1 MTSNQ
6 MFMLVNIIVSPVARN
21 PILHP
26 NRYIEV
32 QKENLQ
38 NWIIGKRLSPE
49 EIRTIRANLAGDL
62 DPELRKTASCGSP
75 DRSADRITEY
85 DIEPDVN
92 ERFGAG
98 SGFGRRPAGRCL
110 FLNTAVRI

>member
-62 DPELRKTASCGSP
+62 DPELRRPSCTDP
-75 DRSADRITEY
+75 DILPERIAEY

-98 SGFGRRPAGRCL
+98 SGFGRRPAGRCR
-110 FLNTAVRI
+110 FS